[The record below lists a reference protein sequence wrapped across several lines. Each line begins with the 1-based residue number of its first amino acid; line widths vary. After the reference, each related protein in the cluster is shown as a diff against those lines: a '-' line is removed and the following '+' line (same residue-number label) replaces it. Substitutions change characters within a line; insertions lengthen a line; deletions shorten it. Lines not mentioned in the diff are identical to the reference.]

1 MTRRIWKANARAA
14 LGGALLASNWLVAVL
29 VMLLVSAA
37 FAAAGSLLP
46 GIGAL
51 LITGPLLYGQSL
63 IFLKLSRG
71 SNAISLEDLIA
82 GFRHEFTDTVL
93 LGLLTMLFT
102 ALWSLLLVIPGI
114 LKYYSWTLVY
124 YVKIDHP
131 EYDWRR
137 CMAESA
143 ALMRGHR
150 FEKFLLDVSFIGW
163 GILGALCFGVGT
175 LWVTAYT
182 WAAEAEFYAYVKTSQ
197 PSPEF

>member
-14 LGGALLASNWLVAVL
+14 LGGALFASNWLVAVL

-37 FAAAGSLLP
+37 FAVAGSLLP

-63 IFLKLSRG
+63 IFLRLSRG

-137 CMAESA
+137 CMQESA